1 MSLFCLTYSHPIL
14 CARVCLVVHQTKQA
28 LLRELEQ
35 SCTNVTVMGSKE
47 VPWFP
52 RKMADID
59 LISQNVLGAGA
70 ELESDHPGFH
80 DQVCVAAAAA
90 SLSTLVSLSLP
101 PSLSLS
107 LSLSL

>member
-1 MSLFCLTYSHPIL
+1 MLIHLCVALFSFYPPKP
-14 CARVCLVVHQTKQA
+14 TKQA

-52 RKMADID
+52 RKMSDID

-70 ELESDHPGFH
+70 DLESDHPGFH
-80 DQVCVAAAAA
+80 DQVE
-90 SLSTLVSLSLP
+90 
-101 PSLSLS
+101 
-107 LSLSL
+107 